1 MRSVGVALVAGSGVL
16 ALLTALVLRSR
27 LAAVVVAALLTA
39 AGAGIAAGGLFIRG
53 GPSPAEIVATV
64 VVLTILVPAHARV
77 VLGPFGP
84 RR

>member
-16 ALLTALVLRSR
+16 ALLTALVLRTR
-27 LAAVVVAALLTA
+27 LSAVVVAALLTP
-39 AGAGIAAGGLFIRG
+39 AGAGLAGGGLLMRAD
-53 GPSPAEIVATV
+53 PSPAEIVATV